1 MSKKR
6 AVIGLGNTLRRD
18 DGIGI
23 LVLESLLALYKRR
36 HIDYLD
42 FGTAS
47 FDLLFKLQ
55 GYDEVLLIDA
65 IDAGL
70 APGELSIF
78 DLSRMRA
85 DKLQGAISSHEL
97 NLKSIFE
104 LARKFKVKAKIYI
117 AGIQARDV
125 SHGEGLTQALAERKE
140 AIVKEVSEFIDAR
153 FSVIG
158 DR

>member
-23 LVLESLLALYKRR
+23 LVLESLFAVYKRQN
-36 HIDYLD
+36 IDYLD

-47 FDLLFKLQ
+47 FDLLFKFQ
-55 GYDEVLLIDA
+55 EYSQVLLIDA

-70 APGELSIF
+70 APGELAIF
-78 DLSRMRA
+78 DLSQMRA
-85 DKLQGAISSHEL
+85 DELPMVISSHEL

-104 LARKFKVKAKIYI
+104 LARKFEVKAKIYV
-117 AGIQARDV
+117 AGIQVQDV
-125 SHGEGLTQALAERKE
+125 AHGEGLSLKLADRKE
-140 AIVKEVSEFIDAR
+140 AIVSEISEFIDKKFVNA
-153 FSVIG
+153 
-158 DR
+158 

>member
-1 MSKKR
+1 LSKKK

-55 GYDEVLLIDA
+55 EYEEVLLIDA

-78 DLSRMRA
+78 DLRRMRA
-85 DKLQGAISSHEL
+85 DKLPGIISSHEL

-104 LARKFKVKAKIYI
+104 LARKFKIKAKIYI
-117 AGIQARDV
+117 AGIQAQDV
-125 SHGEGLTQALAERKE
+125 AMGEGLSPALADRKE
-140 AIVKEVSEFIDAR
+140 AIVSEISEFIDKK
-153 FSVIG
+153 FVNV
-158 DR
+158 